1 MIILRKNIGRITINL
16 NAIYIGADLIIILS
30 GGDKEHLGAIS
41 YGGVNDK
48 VGTIK
53 FKNHM
58 DDVISDM
65 FSKEI
70 EKVFNGNYAICAG
83 IHLDNITKE
92 EISQIKKLSRVLIE
106 ELILIIEGE

>member
-1 MIILRKNIGRITINL
+1 MIIFKKSISRITINL
-16 NAIYIGADLIIILS
+16 KAIYVGSDLIIIVS

-41 YGGVNDK
+41 YGVVDDK
-48 VGTIK
+48 SGTIK

-65 FSKEI
+65 FLKEI

-92 EISQIKKLSRVLIE
+92 EISQIKKLSKQLIE
-106 ELILIIEGE
+106 ELILIIKGE